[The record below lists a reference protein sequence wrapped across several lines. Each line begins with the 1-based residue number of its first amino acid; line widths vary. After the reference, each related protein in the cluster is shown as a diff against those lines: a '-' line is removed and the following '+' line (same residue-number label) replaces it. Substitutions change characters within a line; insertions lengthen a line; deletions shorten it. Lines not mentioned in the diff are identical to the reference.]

1 MIYTKFVFLER
12 EGRDFVITYDY
23 VTKETIQSDPNDTS
37 GEFAFNA
44 MGVKTYN
51 YNPQQAFVPMQQPQ
65 QQFTGAPMNT
75 PVYNPQLPPYMQGRM
90 FVGAPYNP
98 QGGMSQPTGMYN
110 PWTQQAFHF
119 QQPQPVQD
127 KVVHVEGYNP
137 FGSRG
142 LLPDGIEAKCDQL
155 QLDTMLE
162 QEKVLAEREK
172 RIQGYYVNN
181 GYYNN
186 YYNYYG
192 NPYMNT
198 MDQGV
203 FNRYVD
209 QVKEIANAA
218 IQSRINF
225 NKNLSRLVHKF
236 IGDDITEEDI
246 DRTYDGY
253 TYTIPGTTVK
263 SYETQ
268 DRLEKCI
275 PVDNS
280 RYYQQQFNLVSQ
292 MYQSIMPETDNLNDY
307 LHNCGYLIMEDNIEQ
322 HLHNL
327 KDSSKMYMQ
336 DTFHM
341 YLRRYA
347 KDNEIKQRQD
357 QVVEEVRNGNNTNL
371 PTNRDEALRLV
382 LGDAVAKEVASFRQK
397 MESGFVPIGPPD
409 NNGTPVVMTD
419 QLENEF
425 EMRRGAF
432 VNSIYNNMNHAQE
445 IASKGVT

>member
-1 MIYTKFVFLER
+1 
-12 EGRDFVITYDY
+12 
-23 VTKETIQSDPNDTS
+23 
-37 GEFAFNA
+37 
-44 MGVKTYN
+44 
-51 YNPQQAFVPMQQPQ
+51 
-65 QQFTGAPMNT
+65 
-75 PVYNPQLPPYMQGRM
+75 
-90 FVGAPYNP
+90 
-98 QGGMSQPTGMYN
+98 
-110 PWTQQAFHF
+110 
-119 QQPQPVQD
+119 
-127 KVVHVEGYNP
+127 
-137 FGSRG
+137 
-142 LLPDGIEAKCDQL
+142 
-155 QLDTMLE
+155 
-162 QEKVLAEREK
+162 
-172 RIQGYYVNN
+172 
-181 GYYNN
+181 
-186 YYNYYG
+186 
-192 NPYMNT
+192 
-198 MDQGV
+198 
-203 FNRYVD
+203 
-209 QVKEIANAA
+209 
-218 IQSRINF
+218 
-225 NKNLSRLVHKF
+225 LVHKF

-292 MYQSIMPETDNLNDY
+292 MYQSIMPETDNLNEY

-322 HLHNL
+322 QLHNL

-382 LGDAVAKEVASFRQK
+382 LGDAVAREVASFRQR
-397 MESGFVPIGPPD
+397 MESGIVPIGPPD